1 MKVRPIEENDC
12 EAFKRLFAD
21 YYAELDCEDD
31 PLHLFDEYVLPDLQ
45 ARLFEVAVAEC
56 GNSVCGFAV
65 YQIDDLINDWNFKEG
80 CGDLRELFVSPAVRG
95 RGLGRML
102 LGFCEQR
109 LTELGATEIYTLP
122 VEESENFFIK
132 CGYSDTGEY
141 CAEADNKVFGK
152 SL

>member
-1 MKVRPIEENDC
+1 MKVRLFEENDC
-12 EAFKRLFAD
+12 EAFKQLFAE

-31 PLHLFDEYVLPDLQ
+31 PLHLFDEYVLPDLR
-45 ARLFEVAVAEC
+45 AGLFEVAVAEC
-56 GNSVCGFAV
+56 DGQVCGFTV

-95 RGLGRML
+95 RGLGGML

-109 LTELGATEIYTLP
+109 LIKLGAREIYTLP
-122 VEESENFFIK
+122 VEESEAFFTK
-132 CGYSDTGEY
+132 HGYADTGEY